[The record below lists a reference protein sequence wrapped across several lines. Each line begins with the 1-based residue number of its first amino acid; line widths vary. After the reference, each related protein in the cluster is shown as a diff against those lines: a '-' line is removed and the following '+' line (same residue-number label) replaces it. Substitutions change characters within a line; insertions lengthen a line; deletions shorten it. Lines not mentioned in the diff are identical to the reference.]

1 MSSAQ
6 HGIGDFF
13 ASHGAPF
20 YELQLRAGLIRRDSL
35 CVRRRA
41 LIAIALCWAV
51 PALISALEGHATGP
65 VSETPFLLDP
75 VSWARF
81 FIAIGAFILAE
92 QMTERSHLE
101 TLRQFQRAVLAP
113 ASFAAAAEAVLAA
126 CRQRDSRIAEGACLA
141 AALLISFLSYHN
153 LLAAGAASWALE
165 AAADG
170 VRRVTLAAWWC
181 LLVSGPM
188 FWFLLLRTVWR
199 AVVWSVLLR
208 RLGGLELRLVSTHP
222 DGNGGLGF
230 VGQVPNAYT
239 LFVLGV
245 SCVVSAALIRH
256 GLQQQLTTTTL
267 TSVLAGWLAFVLA
280 LLAFPL
286 TAFLR
291 PLARL
296 KQETL
301 AQAGV
306 QAIRFHRAQERKTL
320 GLNIAA
326 PDPKEAEAEGEVA
339 DPSKQFDTTRKL
351 SVSLFNRSALVPVA
365 AAAILP
371 LAGAAAAQLPY
382 KDLLNILKKLLL
394 L

>member
-1 MSSAQ
+1 
-6 HGIGDFF
+6 
-13 ASHGAPF
+13 
-20 YELQLRAGLIRRDSL
+20 
-35 CVRRRA
+35 
-41 LIAIALCWAV
+41 
-51 PALISALEGHATGP
+51 
-65 VSETPFLLDP
+65 
-75 VSWARF
+75 
-81 FIAIGAFILAE
+81 
-92 QMTERSHLE
+92 
-101 TLRQFQRAVLAP
+101 
-113 ASFAAAAEAVLAA
+113 
-126 CRQRDSRIAEGACLA
+126 
-141 AALLISFLSYHN
+141 
-153 LLAAGAASWALE
+153 
-165 AAADG
+165 
-170 VRRVTLAAWWC
+170 
-181 LLVSGPM
+181 M

-301 AQAGV
+301 AQAGA

-371 LAGAAAAQLPY
+371 LAGARRPSCPTRTF
-382 KDLLNILKKLLL
+382 
-394 L
+394 